1 MDKLTIASIIS
12 DLVVIGI
19 VIFATWYNHNMTKKR
34 LHKITKATMALQANQ
49 DEQMLCRAIKEIDPL
64 ACPLLDYTIETKD
77 GKTRI
82 TEWTAKRKKPGKKEL
97 RQILEELKRKEE
109 NSV

>member
-1 MDKLTIASIIS
+1 
-12 DLVVIGI
+12 
-19 VIFATWYNHNMTKKR
+19 MTKKR

-77 GKTRI
+77 GKTHI
-82 TEWTAKRKKPGKKEL
+82 TEWTAKRKKPEKKEL
-97 RQILEELKRKEE
+97 RQILAELKRKEE